1 MDQVKLPVL
10 VLEEMTALPYA
21 VISFTFRNPEN
32 IATLK
37 WLSDHSET
45 EAFAVCSRRE
55 ASPETP
61 LDDYQALY
69 PNGTIVE
76 IKENRMNDPL
86 SRKVVMEGKHRGI
99 LTALTSDADGMHG
112 DIFVQDDLADP
123 DLLKRKAMEAELSD
137 DIDALTKVLPN
148 IPPDFQPQFKSAVF
162 ESSLQSTMANV
173 ISHFAVDNED
183 RQNYL
188 KLNDVGEQFT
198 FVIAFLKRAAEI
210 ARIRS
215 DLVSKVHTSLDNNQK
230 DYVLRE
236 EMRIIGQE
244 LGDLTPESEA
254 DDFLKQVDGLTASD
268 EVKNQISREIK
279 RFKVLQPGSPDS
291 SMSRAYIE
299 TLLAMP
305 WDKSVEVNT
314 DLSEA
319 RKVLDR
325 DHYGLNEVKERII
338 EALSVRIATRGKK
351 GDAPIL
357 CLVGPPGTGKTSI
370 ARSVAAA
377 LGIPYIRVA
386 LGGVHD
392 EAEIRGHR
400 RTYVGALP
408 GRIAAGLKTAGVNNP
423 LMLLDEIDKVGGD
436 GFQGDPQAA
445 LLEVLDGEQ
454 NRHFVDHYIDM
465 ETDLSNVLFICTA
478 NDLSTISQPLQD
490 RMEIISLSG
499 YTANEKLHIAQ
510 EHLVPKQVE
519 KNGLADGQLRFSD
532 NAIRLIAEGYTAE
545 AGVRQLER
553 EIAKICRICV
563 KNLYRNGEI
572 AADKVTVNE
581 RNVPKYLG
589 RRKFEKPLSQKED
602 AVGTVNGLAWTQVGG
617 TTLEVE
623 VLVLDGKQ
631 GLVMTGQLGDV
642 MKESAQIAL
651 SYVRSI
657 SGKPSKYFENHQFHL
672 HVPEGA
678 VKKDGPSAGI
688 TLATAFY
695 SAITGRKV
703 RGDVAMTG
711 EITLQGRVL
720 PVGGL
725 KEKLLAAQ
733 SAGMHKVIV
742 SKENRPAIEELD
754 AEITHGMTIVYVSTL
769 QEVLREALTEDG
781 KE

>member
-1 MDQVKLPVL
+1 MEQVKLPVL
-10 VLEEMTALPYA
+10 VLDDMTALPYA
-21 VISFTFRNPEN
+21 VISFTFRHPEN
-32 IATLK
+32 TAVLK
-37 WLSDHSET
+37 WLQNHGEM
-45 EAFAVCSRRE
+45 EVFAVCRRKD
-55 ASPETP
+55 ATP
-61 LDDYQALY
+61 DMPPHDYQSLY
-69 PNGTIVE
+69 PNGTIAE
-76 IKENRMNDPL
+76 IKESRMADPVSWQVTL
-86 SRKVVMEGKHRGI
+86 EGKHRGI
-99 LTALTSDADGMHG
+99 LTGIRSGNDGLQG
-112 DIFVQDDLADP
+112 DVFVQDDLPDP
-123 DLLKRKAMEAELSD
+123 DLLTKKAMEAELRD
-137 DIDALTKVLPN
+137 DLEMLVKNLPGL
-148 IPPDFQPQFKSAVF
+148 PPDAMKRFSVAA
-162 ESSLQSTMANV
+162 SGNSLQAVMANI
-173 ISHFAVDNED
+173 ISHFATDNED
-183 RQNYL
+183 RQNFL
-188 KLNDVGEQFT
+188 KLTNVDEQFT
-198 FVIAFLKRAAEI
+198 FVVTFLKKSAQIAKIRA
-210 ARIRS
+210 
-215 DLVSKVHTSLDNNQK
+215 DLVSKVHTSLDKNQR

-254 DDFLKQVDGLTASD
+254 DEFLKKVDALTASD
-268 EVKNQISREIK
+268 EVKKQIRREIQ
-279 RFKVLQPGSPDS
+279 RFKVLQPGSPDA

-299 TLLAMP
+299 TLIAMP
-305 WDKSVEVNT
+305 WDKSAEVNM
-314 DLSEA
+314 DLEGA

-370 ARSVAAA
+370 AHSVASA

-408 GRIAAGLKTAGVNNP
+408 GRIAAGLRTAGVNNP

-478 NDLSTISQPLQD
+478 NDLSTVSQPLQD
-490 RMEIISLSG
+490 RMEIITLSG
-499 YTANEKLHIAQ
+499 YTSNEKLHIAQ
-510 EHLVPKQVE
+510 EHLVPKQVK
-519 KNGLADGQLRFSD
+519 KNGLADGQLKFSD
-532 NAIRLIAEGYTAE
+532 NAVRLIAEGYTAE

-563 KNLYRNGEI
+563 KNLYKDGTI
-572 AADKVTVNE
+572 APDRVTVTE
-581 RNVPKYLG
+581 RNVAKYLG
-589 RRKFEKPLSQKED
+589 RRKFEKPLAQTED
-602 AVGTVNGLAWTQVGG
+602 AVGSVNGLAWTQVGG
-617 TTLEVE
+617 TTLEIE
-623 VLVLDGKQ
+623 VLVLEGKP

-657 SGKPSKYFENHQFHL
+657 SGKDPDYFENHQFHL

-695 SAITGRKV
+695 SAITGRRV
-703 RGDVAMTG
+703 RKDVAMTG
-711 EITLQGRVL
+711 EITLRGKVL

-742 SKENRPAIEELD
+742 SRENRPAIEELD
-754 AEITHGMTIVYVSTL
+754 AEITRGMEIVYVSTL
-769 QEVLREALTEDG
+769 EEVLKEALADDG